1 VCDKLLHRL
10 KEKEIKMLDITKV
23 LNRSWHILWKYRMLW
38 VFGFF
43 LALAAGG
50 GGSNSSF
57 NWTQNADRGP
67 GQWDWNPKSWG
78 PVLGQSGD
86 ALVNLLITCG
96 VILLVVI
103 LIWSVVTTFLKY
115 ISETA
120 AIRGVNDY
128 EDTGI
133 KAGFK
138 QLWKTGWSKTSWRL
152 FLINLLLSLPFLVML
167 ILLGLLGLWVY
178 FAVTGGGEAFKIFS
192 IITAVGLTLLLILF
206 FVLLGI
212 AISMVGIFAFRYC
225 VLEGS
230 GVIDSI
236 KQGYAMIRRHLKQV
250 FFMWLVMIGIGIA
263 WFVAV
268 ILLLLPLFIAMLVM
282 VLPAVLVG
290 GIPGLITAGFA
301 ALFQMPSPWFWIVG
315 GLVALPIFGL
325 VFAAPSLLVGG
336 WQQIFYSSVWTE
348 TYRELK
354 ALEVVKPAPAPQV
367 KPSVPTPRKVA
378 VKSVSSKPA
387 PARTSIAK
395 KAVKKTTAKPAAKPK
410 TTPK

>member
-1 VCDKLLHRL
+1 
-10 KEKEIKMLDITKV
+10 M
-23 LNRSWHILWKYRMLW
+23 
-38 VFGFF
+38 
-43 LALAAGG
+43 
-50 GGSNSSF
+50 
-57 NWTQNADRGP
+57 
-67 GQWDWNPKSWG
+67 
-78 PVLGQSGD
+78 GQSGD

-103 LIWSVVTTFLKY
+103 LIWSVVTVFLKY

-120 AIRGVNDY
+120 TIRAVNDY

-133 KAGFK
+133 KASFK

-152 FLINLLLSLPFLVML
+152 FLINLLLSLPFLVMV

-178 FAVTGGGEAFKIFS
+178 FAATGGGEAFKIFS
-192 IITAVGLTLLLILF
+192 IITAVGLALLFILF

-212 AISMVGIFAFRYC
+212 VLGMVSLFAFRYC
-225 VLEGS
+225 VLEGT

-263 WFVAV
+263 WFVAGLFL
-268 ILLLLPLFIAMLVM
+268 ILPILIAMLVM
-282 VLPAVLVG
+282 ILPAILAG
-290 GIPGLITAGFA
+290 GIPGLIAAGFA

-315 GLVALPIFGL
+315 GLVALPLFFM
-325 VFAAPSLLVGG
+325 VFFAPGLLVSG
-336 WQQIFYSSVWTE
+336 WQQIFNSSVWTE

-354 ALEVVKPAPAPQV
+354 ALEMVKPVPAPQV
-367 KPSVPTPRKVA
+367 KPSMPAPRKVA

-387 PARTSIAK
+387 PARTTAK
-395 KAVKKTTAKPAAKPK
+395 PAVKKTTAKPVAAKPAKPASRSK